1 MKKNASSKIL
11 LSLGVATLLYS
22 SAFAQEINLTES
34 SDVGNYFEENGK
46 DINLKNPDKYKG
58 QDLNIKMGVWD
69 LPNDDYDSADYRLNI
84 DIGKNNTLSFTHN
97 NGQNPAY
104 VTNLNATAKEV
115 KTTDIVLQAF
125 APSVINGDLTM
136 TSSGGEA
143 ITEDEKK
150 GSGIILYNGAVEG
163 KSANGSL
170 TINGNFTAD
179 KTLFATYGNFVKV
192 NGTANLKNSNF
203 GLMKR
208 SYTDLEAN
216 NVVMVQA
223 KDFNENILKANNN
236 AGALLLKFA
245 SDYISTDVQGKD
257 PLEAGTIIDISDEDK
272 YGDGEKGLVDYKL
285 SVQNCGGNKC
295 LVDYKLSVQNCGGN
309 KCLVINGGAT
319 AAAKDKLV
327 QLQVDIDA
335 IDKLL
340 KNEFDFSQDEEWT
353 KAKEA
358 LEKQKTELE
367 QLKQEAEKNGGKIDD
382 EKYIDLVNKN
392 SNLNLSANDKAS
404 ILALRSI
411 TEQLGSIG
419 ADLASREGVKL
430 ALDIKKDT
438 DNTGK
443 SVSNLNSA
451 SSAVNTTMNISND
464 VSIGSRVAML
474 NNPFGTYASKMN
486 GLKFAALDSDM
497 RPSYVNEYTNSVW
510 ANAFGGANIID
521 GDSGAMYGATIGVDK
536 QANDDVLWGTYF
548 TYANAKIK
556 DNNLEQKSD
565 NFQLGMY
572 STINVAPQWELNL
585 KAYAQVSPTKQDNV
599 QTDGAYNSDYTSKFL
614 GLSANAG
621 RVFDFSDNTL
631 FIKPFAGVNYYFSYT
646 PSHTENGAIAKD
658 IDSMKNNSVSVE
670 VGAEFRK
677 YMNENSYI
685 FVTPKIEQFVINSG
699 DDYTANLAVNNAF
712 FTSIEANNKK
722 KTYGQIIVGGNVDF
736 TNQLSMNLGFGAK
749 QILAGK
755 VDNKNE
761 TYLSGQVGL
770 KYKF

>member
-22 SAFAQEINLTES
+22 SAFAQEINLTQS

-58 QDLNIKMGVWD
+58 QDLSIKMGVWD

-97 NGQNPAY
+97 NDQNPVY

-125 APSVINGDLTM
+125 APSVINGNLTM
-136 TSSGGEA
+136 TSSGAET

-150 GSGIILYNGAVEG
+150 GSGIILYNNGNGAVEG

-170 TINGNFTAD
+170 TINGNFAAD
-179 KTLFATYGNFVKV
+179 KTLFAAYGNFVKV
-192 NGTANLKNSNF
+192 NGTANLTNSNF

-216 NVVMVQA
+216 NVVIVQA

-245 SDYISTDVQGKD
+245 GDYISTDVQGKD
-257 PLEAGTIIDISDEDK
+257 PLEAATIIDISDEDK
-272 YGDGEKGLVDYKL
+272 YGDGEKG
-285 SVQNCGGNKC
+285 

-327 QLQVDIDA
+327 QLQVDIDT

-340 KNEFDFSQDEEWT
+340 KNEFDSSQGEEWEQ
-353 KAKEA
+353 AKETLKKQQA
-358 LEKQKTELE
+358 EIQTMLE
-367 QLKQEAEKNGGKIDD
+367 EAKKNGGKIDD

-392 SNLNLSANDKAS
+392 LNLNLSANDKAS

-521 GDSGAMYGATIGVDK
+521 GDSGAMYGATVGVDK
-536 QANDDVLWGTYF
+536 QANDDVLWGAYF

-599 QTDGAYNSDYTSKFL
+599 QIDGAYNSDYTSKFL

-712 FTSIEANNKK
+712 FTSVEANNKK

>member
-22 SAFAQEINLTES
+22 SAFAQEINLTGS
-34 SDVGNYFEENGK
+34 SDIGKYFEENGK
-46 DINLKNPDKYKG
+46 DINLKNPDDYKG
-58 QDLNIKMGVWD
+58 KDLSIKMGVWD
-69 LPNDDYDSADYRLNI
+69 LPNDDYDSADYRFNI
-84 DIGKNNTLSFTHN
+84 DIGKDNTLSFTHN
-97 NGQNPAY
+97 NKENPAY

-125 APSVINGDLTM
+125 APSVINGNLTM

-216 NVVMVQA
+216 NVVIVQA
-223 KDFNENILKANNN
+223 KDFNEDILKANNN

-245 SDYISTDVQGKD
+245 SDYISTSVQGKD
-257 PLEAGTIIDISDEDK
+257 PLEAGTVLDITDGK
-272 YGDGEKGLVDYKL
+272 Y
-285 SVQNCGGNKC
+285 SGG

-319 AAAKDKLV
+319 AAAKNLTNQIAVDLEAITRIIDGLDNEQAKKA
-327 QLQVDIDA
+327 LQ
-335 IDKLL
+335 
-340 KNEFDFSQDEEWT
+340 E
-353 KAKEA
+353 
-358 LEKQKTELE
+358 QKTELE
-367 QLKQEAEKNGGKIDD
+367 KLQQEAMQNGGKIDD

-404 ILALRSI
+404 ILVLRSI

-430 ALDIKKDT
+430 ALQIKKDT

-521 GDSGAMYGATIGVDK
+521 GDSGAMYGATVGVDK
-536 QANDDVLWGTYF
+536 QANDNVLWGAYF

-572 STINVAPQWELNL
+572 STINIAPQWELNL

-599 QTDGAYNSDYTSKFL
+599 QVDGAYNSDYTSKFL

-712 FTSIEANNKK
+712 FTSVEANNKK
-722 KTYGQIIVGGNVDF
+722 KTYGQIIVGAVRPF
-736 TNQLSMNLGFGAK
+736 RYFPLCF
-749 QILAGK
+749 K
-755 VDNKNE
+755 VWSDSLQRQN
-761 TYLSGQVGL
+761 SV
-770 KYKF
+770 

>member
-22 SAFAQEINLTES
+22 SAFAQEINLTQS

-97 NGQNPAY
+97 NDQNPVY

-125 APSVINGDLTM
+125 APSVINGNLTM
-136 TSSGGEA
+136 TSSGAGA
-143 ITEDEKK
+143 ITEDEQK
-150 GSGIILYNGAVEG
+150 GSGIILYNGVEG

-179 KTLFATYGNFVKV
+179 KTLFAAYGNFVKV
-192 NGTANLKNSNF
+192 NGTANLTNSNF
-203 GLMKR
+203 GLMKH

-216 NVVMVQA
+216 NVVIVQA

-245 SDYISTDVQGKD
+245 GDYISTDVQGKD
-257 PLEAGTIIDISDEDK
+257 PLEAATIIDISDEDK
-272 YGDGEKGLVDYKL
+272 YGDGEKG
-285 SVQNCGGNKC
+285 

-327 QLQVDIDA
+327 QLQVDIDT

-340 KNEFDFSQDEEWT
+340 KNEFDSSQGEEWEQ
-353 KAKEA
+353 AKETLKKQQA
-358 LEKQKTELE
+358 EIQTMLE
-367 QLKQEAEKNGGKIDD
+367 EAKKNGGKIDD

-392 SNLNLSANDKAS
+392 LNLNLSANDKAS

-521 GDSGAMYGATIGVDK
+521 GDSGAMYGATVGVDK
-536 QANDDVLWGTYF
+536 QANDDVLWGAYF

-599 QTDGAYNSDYTSKFL
+599 QIDGAYNSDYTSKFL

-712 FTSIEANNKK
+712 FTSVEANNKK

>member
-22 SAFAQEINLTES
+22 GAFAAEIAFN
-34 SDVGNYFEENGK
+34 SDSDLNTHF
-46 DINLKNPDKYKG
+46 DINEKDNVATFKNENYKN
-58 QDLNIKMGVWD
+58 QDLTFKINTLAFEDAHEDAKI
-69 LPNDDYDSADYRLNI
+69 NI
-84 DIGKNNTLSFTHN
+84 DLGNNSLTLENTRNS
-97 NGQNPAY
+97 GGE
-104 VTNLNATAKEV
+104 TAALVRNFNVDAKDF
-115 KTTDIVLQAF
+115 KTTDIGLSYFNAGI
-125 APSVINGDLTM
+125 INANFTM
-136 TSSGGEA
+136 V
-143 ITEDEKK
+143 
-150 GSGIILYNGAVEG
+150 GSGEDFDLDNIDKNKASSLLIFNGSRENTNDTV
-163 KSANGSL
+163 NGSL
-170 TINGNFTAD
+170 TVNGDFS
-179 KTLFATYGNFVKV
+179 ATNSAIASMKSDTFKV
-192 NGTANLKNSNF
+192 NGTATIEKSGLGFLSQSYSNL
-203 GLMKR
+203 
-208 SYTDLEAN
+208 DAN
-216 NVVMVQA
+216 DFIVLRA
-223 KDFNENILKANNN
+223 KDIKTDKLNDETN
-236 AGALLLKFA
+236 AGALILKSASSYIDESLLNDDDYVA
-245 SDYISTDVQGKD
+245 SLDVT
-257 PLEAGTIIDISDEDK
+257 AEDNK
-272 YGDGEKGLVDYKL
+272 YGGVFVDYKL
-285 SVQNCGGNKC
+285 SLKNCGG
-295 LVDYKLSVQNCGGN
+295 D

-319 AAAKDKLV
+319 AAAKKLTN
-327 QLQVDIDA
+327 QIAVDLEAITRIID
-335 IDKLL
+335 DLD
-340 KNEFDFSQDEEWT
+340 NEQ
-353 KAKEA
+353 AKETLKKQQA
-358 LEKQKTELE
+358 ELQTMLE
-367 QLKQEAEKNGGKIDD
+367 EAKKNGGKIDD

-392 SNLNLSANDKAS
+392 LNLNLSANDKAS

-521 GDSGAMYGATIGVDK
+521 GDSGAMYGATVGVDK

-572 STINVAPQWELNL
+572 STINIAPQWELNL

-599 QTDGAYNSDYTSKFL
+599 QIDGAYNSDYTSKFL

-658 IDSMKNNSVSVE
+658 IDSMKNNSVSIE

-685 FVTPKIEQFVINSG
+685 FVTPKIEQFVINSS
-699 DDYTANLAVNNAF
+699 DDYTANLAVNNTF

>member
-22 SAFAQEINLTES
+22 GAFAAEITFN
-34 SDVGNYFEENGK
+34 SDSDLNTHF
-46 DINLKNPDKYKG
+46 DINEKDNVATFKNENYKN
-58 QDLNIKMGVWD
+58 QDLTFKINT
-69 LPNDDYDSADYRLNI
+69 LAFDDAPEDAKINI
-84 DIGKNNTLSFTHN
+84 DLGNNSLTLENTRNS
-97 NGQNPAY
+97 GGE
-104 VTNLNATAKEV
+104 TAALVRNFNVDAKDF
-115 KTTDIVLQAF
+115 KTTDIGLSYFNAGI
-125 APSVINGDLTM
+125 INANFTM
-136 TSSGGEA
+136 V
-143 ITEDEKK
+143 
-150 GSGIILYNGAVEG
+150 GSGEDFDLDNIIDKNKASSLLIFNGSRENTNDTV
-163 KSANGSL
+163 NGSL
-170 TINGNFTAD
+170 TVNGDFS
-179 KTLFATYGNFVKV
+179 ATNSAIVSMKSDTFKV
-192 NGTANLKNSNF
+192 NGTATIEKSGLRFLSQSYSNLDVNDF
-203 GLMKR
+203 IALR
-208 SYTDLEAN
+208 
-216 NVVMVQA
+216 A
-223 KDFNENILKANNN
+223 KDIKTDKLNDETN
-236 AGALLLKFA
+236 AGALILKTASSYIDESLLNDDDYVA
-245 SDYISTDVQGKD
+245 SLDVT
-257 PLEAGTIIDISDEDK
+257 AEDNK
-272 YGDGEKGLVDYKL
+272 YGGVFVDYKL
-285 SVQNCGGNKC
+285 SLKNCGG
-295 LVDYKLSVQNCGGN
+295 D

-319 AAAKDKLV
+319 AAAKKLTN
-327 QLQVDIDA
+327 QIAVDLEAITRIIDGL
-335 IDKLL
+335 D
-340 KNEFDFSQDEEWT
+340 NEQ
-353 KAKEA
+353 AKEA
-358 LEKQKTELE
+358 LQEQKTELE

-521 GDSGAMYGATIGVDK
+521 GDSGAMYGATVGVDK

-572 STINVAPQWELNL
+572 STINIAPQWELNL

-599 QTDGAYNSDYTSKFL
+599 QIDGAYNSDYTSKFL

-658 IDSMKNNSVSVE
+658 IDSIKNNSVSVE

>member
-1 MKKNASSKIL
+1 MEGETYEKNASSKIL

-22 SAFAQEINLTES
+22 GAFAQEIDLTQS
-34 SDVGNYFEENGK
+34 SDIGKYFEENGK
-46 DINLKNPDKYKG
+46 DINLKNPDQYKG

-69 LPNDDYDSADYRLNI
+69 LPNDDYDSADYRFNI

-97 NGQNPAY
+97 NKGEPAY

-136 TSSGGEA
+136 TSSGAGA

-150 GSGIILYNGAVEG
+150 GSGIILYNGAGETQ
-163 KSANGSL
+163 SANGSL
-170 TINGNFTAD
+170 TINGNFTVD

-192 NGTANLKNSNF
+192 NGTANLTNSNF
-203 GLMKR
+203 GLIKR

-223 KDFNENILKANNN
+223 KDFNKDILEEKSNNN
-236 AGALLLKFA
+236 AGALLVKFLN
-245 SDYISTDVQGKD
+245 DYVSTDLHGKD
-257 PLEAGTIIDISDEDK
+257 VIETGAVIDISDEDE
-272 YGDGEKGLVDYKL
+272 YGDGKKG
-285 SVQNCGGNKC
+285 

-327 QLQVDIDA
+327 QLQVDIDT

-340 KNEFDFSQDEEWT
+340 KNEFDSSQGEEWEQ
-353 KAKEA
+353 AKETLKKQQA
-358 LEKQKTELE
+358 EIQTMLE
-367 QLKQEAEKNGGKIDD
+367 EAKKNGGKIDD

-521 GDSGAMYGATIGVDK
+521 GDSGAMYGATVGVDK
-536 QANDDVLWGTYF
+536 QANDDVLWGAYF

-599 QTDGAYNSDYTSKFL
+599 QIDGAYNSDYTSKFL

-658 IDSMKNNSVSVE
+658 IDSIKNNSVSVE

-712 FTSIEANNKK
+712 FTSVEANNKK

>member
-22 SAFAQEINLTES
+22 GAFAQEIDLTQS
-34 SDVGNYFEENGK
+34 SDIGKYFEENGK
-46 DINLKNPDKYKG
+46 DINLKNPDNYKG
-58 QDLNIKMGVWD
+58 QDLSIKMSVWD
-69 LPNDDYDSADYRLNI
+69 LPNDDYDSADYRFNI

-97 NGQNPAY
+97 NDQNPAY

-136 TSSGGEA
+136 TSSLDEA

-150 GSGIILYNGAVEG
+150 GSGIILYNGAGETQ
-163 KSANGSL
+163 SANGSL
-170 TINGNFTAD
+170 TINGNFTVD

-192 NGTANLKNSNF
+192 NGTANLTNSNF
-203 GLMKR
+203 GLIKR

-223 KDFNENILKANNN
+223 KDFNKDILEEKSNNN
-236 AGALLLKFA
+236 AGALLVKFLN
-245 SDYISTDVQGKD
+245 DYVSTDLHGKD
-257 PLEAGTIIDISDEDK
+257 VIETGAVIDISDEDE
-272 YGDGEKGLVDYKL
+272 YGDGKKGLVDYKL

-295 LVDYKLSVQNCGGN
+295 LVV
-309 KCLVINGGAT
+309 NGGAT
-319 AAAKDKLV
+319 AAAKDKLT
-327 QLQVDIDA
+327 QLKVDINA

-340 KNEFDFSQDEEWT
+340 KNEFDSSQDEEW
-353 KAKEA
+353 KQAKEA

-367 QLKQEAEKNGGKIDD
+367 KLQQEAMQNGGKIDD

-392 SNLNLSANDKAS
+392 LNLNLSANDKAS

-521 GDSGAMYGATIGVDK
+521 GDSGAMYGATVGVDK
-536 QANDDVLWGTYF
+536 QANDDVLWGAYF

-599 QTDGAYNSDYTSKFL
+599 QIDGAYNSDYTSKFL

>member
-22 SAFAQEINLTES
+22 SAFAQEINLTQS
-34 SDVGNYFEENGK
+34 SDIGNYFEENGK

-97 NGQNPAY
+97 NDQNPVY

-115 KTTDIVLQAF
+115 KTTDIVLQAS
-125 APSVINGDLTM
+125 APSVINGNLTM
-136 TSSGGEA
+136 TSSGAET

-150 GSGIILYNGAVEG
+150 GSGIILYNGNGAVEG

-179 KTLFATYGNFVKV
+179 KTLFAAYGNFVKV
-192 NGTANLKNSNF
+192 NGTANLTNSNF
-203 GLMKR
+203 GLMKH

-216 NVVMVQA
+216 NVVIVQA

-245 SDYISTDVQGKD
+245 GDYISTDVQGKD
-257 PLEAGTIIDISDEDK
+257 PLEAATIIDISDEDK

-295 LVDYKLSVQNCGGN
+295 LV
-309 KCLVINGGAT
+309 INGGAT
-319 AAAKDKLV
+319 AAAKNKLV

-340 KNEFDFSQDEEWT
+340 KSEFDSSQDEEW
-353 KAKEA
+353 KQAKEA
-358 LEKQKTELE
+358 LEKQKTELQTMLE
-367 QLKQEAEKNGGKIDD
+367 EAEKNGGKIDD

-392 SNLNLSANDKAS
+392 LNLNLSANDKAS

-521 GDSGAMYGATIGVDK
+521 GDSGAMYGATVGVDK
-536 QANDDVLWGTYF
+536 QANDDVLWGAYF

-599 QTDGAYNSDYTSKFL
+599 QIDGAYNSDYTSKFL

-658 IDSMKNNSVSVE
+658 IDSMKNNSVSIE

-712 FTSIEANNKK
+712 FTSVEANNKK

>member
-22 SAFAQEINLTES
+22 SAFAQEINLAGS
-34 SDVGNYFEENGK
+34 SDIGNYFEENGK

-97 NGQNPAY
+97 NDQNPVY

-115 KTTDIVLQAF
+115 KTTDIVLQAS
-125 APSVINGDLTM
+125 APSVINGNLTM
-136 TSSGGEA
+136 TSSGGGA

-150 GSGIILYNGAVEG
+150 GSGIILYNGNGAVEG

-170 TINGNFTAD
+170 TINGNFAAD
-179 KTLFATYGNFVKV
+179 KTLFAAYGNFVKV
-192 NGTANLKNSNF
+192 NGTANLTNSNF

-216 NVVMVQA
+216 NVVIVQA

-245 SDYISTDVQGKD
+245 GDYISTNVQGKD

-295 LVDYKLSVQNCGGN
+295 LV
-309 KCLVINGGAT
+309 INGGAT

-327 QLQVDIDA
+327 QLQVDIDT

-340 KNEFDFSQDEEWT
+340 KNEFDSSQGEEWEQ
-353 KAKEA
+353 AKETLKKQQA
-358 LEKQKTELE
+358 ELQTMLE
-367 QLKQEAEKNGGKIDD
+367 EAKKNGGKIDD

-392 SNLNLSANDKAS
+392 LNLNLSANDKAS

-521 GDSGAMYGATIGVDK
+521 GDSGAMYGATVGVDK
-536 QANDDVLWGTYF
+536 QANDDVLWGAYF

-599 QTDGAYNSDYTSKFL
+599 QIDGAYNSDYTSKFL

-631 FIKPFAGVNYYFSYT
+631 FIKPFVGVNYYFSYT

-712 FTSIEANNKK
+712 FTSVEANNKK

>member
-1 MKKNASSKIL
+1 
-11 LSLGVATLLYS
+11 YS
-22 SAFAQEINLTES
+22 SAFAQEINLTQS

-46 DINLKNPDKYKG
+46 DINLKNPDGYKG
-58 QDLNIKMGVWD
+58 KDLNIKMGVWD
-69 LPNDDYDSADYRLNI
+69 LPNDDYDAADYRFNI
-84 DIGKNNTLSFTHN
+84 DIGKNNTLSFIHN
-97 NGQNPAY
+97 NGQDPAY

-136 TSSGGEA
+136 TSLGGEA

-163 KSANGSL
+163 KSVNGSL

-192 NGTANLKNSNF
+192 NGTANLTNSNF

-223 KDFNENILKANNN
+223 KDFNKGILEEKSNNN

-245 SDYISTDVQGKD
+245 SDYISTNVQGKD
-257 PLEAGTIIDISDEDK
+257 PLEAGTVLDITDDK
-272 YGDGEKGLVDYKL
+272 YSGGLVDYKL

-295 LVDYKLSVQNCGGN
+295 LVV
-309 KCLVINGGAT
+309 NGGAT
-319 AAAKDKLV
+319 AAAKNKLV
-327 QLQVDIDA
+327 QLQVDIDT
-335 IDKLL
+335 INKLL
-340 KNEFDFSQDEEWT
+340 KNEFDSSQDEEW
-353 KAKEA
+353 KQAKEA
-358 LEKQKTELE
+358 LEKQKTELQTMLE
-367 QLKQEAEKNGGKIDD
+367 EAKKNGGKIDD

-486 GLKFAALDSDM
+486 GL
-497 RPSYVNEYTNSVW
+497 
-510 ANAFGGANIID
+510 
-521 GDSGAMYGATIGVDK
+521 
-536 QANDDVLWGTYF
+536 
-548 TYANAKIK
+548 
-556 DNNLEQKSD
+556 
-565 NFQLGMY
+565 
-572 STINVAPQWELNL
+572 
-585 KAYAQVSPTKQDNV
+585 
-599 QTDGAYNSDYTSKFL
+599 
-614 GLSANAG
+614 
-621 RVFDFSDNTL
+621 
-631 FIKPFAGVNYYFSYT
+631 
-646 PSHTENGAIAKD
+646 
-658 IDSMKNNSVSVE
+658 
-670 VGAEFRK
+670 
-677 YMNENSYI
+677 
-685 FVTPKIEQFVINSG
+685 
-699 DDYTANLAVNNAF
+699 
-712 FTSIEANNKK
+712 
-722 KTYGQIIVGGNVDF
+722 
-736 TNQLSMNLGFGAK
+736 
-749 QILAGK
+749 
-755 VDNKNE
+755 
-761 TYLSGQVGL
+761 
-770 KYKF
+770 

>member
-22 SAFAQEINLTES
+22 GAFAAEITFN
-34 SDVGNYFEENGK
+34 SDSDLNTHF
-46 DINLKNPDKYKG
+46 DINEKDNVATFKNENYKN
-58 QDLNIKMGVWD
+58 QDLTFKINT
-69 LPNDDYDSADYRLNI
+69 LAFDDAHEDAKINI
-84 DIGKNNTLSFTHN
+84 DLGNNSLTLENTRNS
-97 NGQNPAY
+97 GGE
-104 VTNLNATAKEV
+104 TAALVRNFNVDAKDF
-115 KTTDIVLQAF
+115 KTTDIGLSYFNAGI
-125 APSVINGDLTM
+125 INANFTM
-136 TSSGGEA
+136 V
-143 ITEDEKK
+143 
-150 GSGIILYNGAVEG
+150 GSGEDFDLDNIDKNKASSLLIFNGSRENTNDTV
-163 KSANGSL
+163 NGSL
-170 TINGNFTAD
+170 TVNGDFS
-179 KTLFATYGNFVKV
+179 ATNSAIVSMKSDTFKV
-192 NGTANLKNSNF
+192 NGTATIEKSGLGFLSQSYSNL
-203 GLMKR
+203 
-208 SYTDLEAN
+208 DAN
-216 NVVMVQA
+216 DFIVLRA
-223 KDFNENILKANNN
+223 KDIKTDKLNDETN
-236 AGALLLKFA
+236 AGALILKSGSSYIDESLLNGDDSIA
-245 SDYISTDVQGKD
+245 SLDVT
-257 PLEAGTIIDISDEDK
+257 AEDNK
-272 YGDGEKGLVDYKL
+272 YGGVFVDYKL
-285 SVQNCGGNKC
+285 SLKNCGG
-295 LVDYKLSVQNCGGN
+295 D

-319 AAAKDKLV
+319 AAAKKLTN
-327 QLQVDIDA
+327 QIAVDLEAITRIID
-335 IDKLL
+335 DLD
-340 KNEFDFSQDEEWT
+340 NEQ
-353 KAKEA
+353 AKEA
-358 LEKQKTELE
+358 LQEQKTELE
-367 QLKQEAEKNGGKIDD
+367 KLQQEAMQNGGKIDD

-392 SNLNLSANDKAS
+392 LNLNLSANDKAS

-521 GDSGAMYGATIGVDK
+521 GDSGAMYGATVGVDK
-536 QANDDVLWGTYF
+536 QANDDVLWGAYF

-599 QTDGAYNSDYTSKFL
+599 QIDGAYNSDYTSKFL

-658 IDSMKNNSVSVE
+658 IDSIKNNSVSVE

-712 FTSIEANNKK
+712 FTSVEANNKK

>member
-22 SAFAQEINLTES
+22 SAFAQEINLTGS
-34 SDVGNYFEENGK
+34 SDVGNYFEENGN

-84 DIGKNNTLSFTHN
+84 DIGKDNTLSFTHN
-97 NGQNPAY
+97 NDQNPVY

-115 KTTDIVLQAF
+115 KTTDIVLQAS

-136 TSSGGEA
+136 TSSGGGA

-150 GSGIILYNGAVEG
+150 GSGIILYNGNGAVEG

-170 TINGNFTAD
+170 TINGNFAAD
-179 KTLFATYGNFVKV
+179 KTLFAAYGNFVKV
-192 NGTANLKNSNF
+192 NGTANLTNSNF

-216 NVVMVQA
+216 NVVIVQA

-245 SDYISTDVQGKD
+245 GDYISTDVQGKD
-257 PLEAGTIIDISDEDK
+257 PLEAVTIIDISDEDK
-272 YGDGEKGLVDYKL
+272 YGDGEKG
-285 SVQNCGGNKC
+285 

-327 QLQVDIDA
+327 QLQVDIDT

-340 KNEFDFSQDEEWT
+340 KNEFDSSQGEEWEQ
-353 KAKEA
+353 AKEA
-358 LEKQKTELE
+358 LQEQKTELE

-392 SNLNLSANDKAS
+392 LNLNLSANDKAS

-521 GDSGAMYGATIGVDK
+521 GDSGAMYGATVGVDK
-536 QANDDVLWGTYF
+536 QANDDVLWGAYF

-599 QTDGAYNSDYTSKFL
+599 QIDGAYNSDYTSKFL

-712 FTSIEANNKK
+712 FTSVEANNKK

>member
-22 SAFAQEINLTES
+22 GAFAAEITFN
-34 SDVGNYFEENGK
+34 SDSDLNTHF
-46 DINLKNPDKYKG
+46 DINEKDNVATFKNENYKN
-58 QDLNIKMGVWD
+58 QDLTFKINT
-69 LPNDDYDSADYRLNI
+69 LAFDDAPEDAKINI
-84 DIGKNNTLSFTHN
+84 DLGNNSLTLENTRNS
-97 NGQNPAY
+97 GGE
-104 VTNLNATAKEV
+104 TAALVRNFNVDAKDF
-115 KTTDIVLQAF
+115 KTTDIGLSYFNAGI
-125 APSVINGDLTM
+125 INANFTM
-136 TSSGGEA
+136 V
-143 ITEDEKK
+143 
-150 GSGIILYNGAVEG
+150 GSGEDFDLDNIDKNKASSLLIFNGSRENTNDTV
-163 KSANGSL
+163 NGSL
-170 TINGNFTAD
+170 TVNGDFS
-179 KTLFATYGNFVKV
+179 ATNSAIVSMKSDTFKV
-192 NGTANLKNSNF
+192 NGTATIEKSGLGFLSQSYSNL
-203 GLMKR
+203 
-208 SYTDLEAN
+208 DAN
-216 NVVMVQA
+216 DFIVLRA
-223 KDFNENILKANNN
+223 KDIKTDKLNDETN
-236 AGALLLKFA
+236 AGALILKSGSSYIDESLLNGDDYVA
-245 SDYISTDVQGKD
+245 SLDVT
-257 PLEAGTIIDISDEDK
+257 AEDNK
-272 YGDGEKGLVDYKL
+272 YGGVFVDYKL
-285 SVQNCGGNKC
+285 SLKNCGG
-295 LVDYKLSVQNCGGN
+295 D

-319 AAAKDKLV
+319 AAAKKLTN
-327 QLQVDIDA
+327 QIAVDLEAITRIID
-335 IDKLL
+335 DLD
-340 KNEFDFSQDEEWT
+340 NEQ
-353 KAKEA
+353 AKEA

-367 QLKQEAEKNGGKIDD
+367 KLQQEAMQNGGKIDD

-392 SNLNLSANDKAS
+392 LNLNLSANDKAS

-521 GDSGAMYGATIGVDK
+521 GDSGAMYGATVGVDK
-536 QANDDVLWGTYF
+536 QANDDVLWGAYF

-621 RVFDFSDNTL
+621 RVFDLSDNTL

-712 FTSIEANNKK
+712 FTSVEANNKK

>member
-22 SAFAQEINLTES
+22 SAFAQEINLTQS

-58 QDLNIKMGVWD
+58 QDLSIKMGVWD
-69 LPNDDYDSADYRLNI
+69 LPNDDYDSDDYRLNI

-97 NGQNPAY
+97 NGQNPVY

-115 KTTDIVLQAF
+115 KTTDIVLQAS
-125 APSVINGDLTM
+125 APSVINGNLTM
-136 TSSGGEA
+136 TSSGAET

-150 GSGIILYNGAVEG
+150 GSGIILYNGNGAVEG

-179 KTLFATYGNFVKV
+179 KTLFAAYGNFVKV
-192 NGTANLKNSNF
+192 NGTANLTNSNF

-216 NVVMVQA
+216 NVVIVQA

-245 SDYISTDVQGKD
+245 GDYISTDVQGKD
-257 PLEAGTIIDISDEDK
+257 PLEAATIIDISDEDK
-272 YGDGEKGLVDYKL
+272 YGDGEKG
-285 SVQNCGGNKC
+285 

-327 QLQVDIDA
+327 QLQVDIDT

-340 KNEFDFSQDEEWT
+340 KNEFDSSQGEEWEQ
-353 KAKEA
+353 AKETLKKQQA
-358 LEKQKTELE
+358 EIQTMLE
-367 QLKQEAEKNGGKIDD
+367 EAKKNGGKIDD

-521 GDSGAMYGATIGVDK
+521 GDSGAMYGATVGVDK
-536 QANDDVLWGTYF
+536 QANDDVLWGAYF

-599 QTDGAYNSDYTSKFL
+599 QIDGAYNSDYTSKFL

-658 IDSMKNNSVSVE
+658 IDSIKNNSVSVE

-712 FTSIEANNKK
+712 FTSVEANNKK

>member
-22 SAFAQEINLTES
+22 GAFAAEITFN
-34 SDVGNYFEENGK
+34 SDSDLNTHF
-46 DINLKNPDKYKG
+46 DINEKDNVATFKNENYKN
-58 QDLNIKMGVWD
+58 QDLTFKINTLAFEDAHEDAKI
-69 LPNDDYDSADYRLNI
+69 NI
-84 DIGKNNTLSFTHN
+84 DLGNNSLTLENTRNS
-97 NGQNPAY
+97 GGE
-104 VTNLNATAKEV
+104 TAALVRNFNVDAKDF
-115 KTTDIVLQAF
+115 KTTDIGLSYFNAGI
-125 APSVINGDLTM
+125 INANFTM
-136 TSSGGEA
+136 V
-143 ITEDEKK
+143 
-150 GSGIILYNGAVEG
+150 GSGEDFDLDNIDKNKASSLLIFNGSRENTNDTV
-163 KSANGSL
+163 NGSL
-170 TINGNFTAD
+170 TVNGDFS
-179 KTLFATYGNFVKV
+179 ATNSAIVSMKSDTFKV
-192 NGTANLKNSNF
+192 NGTATIEKSGLGFLSQSYSNLDVNDF
-203 GLMKR
+203 IALR
-208 SYTDLEAN
+208 
-216 NVVMVQA
+216 A
-223 KDFNENILKANNN
+223 KDIKTDKLNDETN
-236 AGALLLKFA
+236 AGALILKTASSYINENLLNGDDSIA
-245 SDYISTDVQGKD
+245 YLDV
-257 PLEAGTIIDISDEDK
+257 TDEDNK
-272 YGDGEKGLVDYKL
+272 YGGVFVDYKL
-285 SVQNCGGNKC
+285 SLKNCGG
-295 LVDYKLSVQNCGGN
+295 D

-319 AAAKDKLV
+319 AAAKKLTN
-327 QLQVDIDA
+327 QIAVDLEAITRIID
-335 IDKLL
+335 DLD
-340 KNEFDFSQDEEWT
+340 NEQ
-353 KAKEA
+353 AKEA

-521 GDSGAMYGATIGVDK
+521 GDSGAMYGATVGVDK

-572 STINVAPQWELNL
+572 STINIAPQWELNL

-599 QTDGAYNSDYTSKFL
+599 QIDGAYNSDYTSKFL

-658 IDSMKNNSVSVE
+658 IDSIKNNSVSVE

-712 FTSIEANNKK
+712 FTSVEANNKK

>member
-22 SAFAQEINLTES
+22 GAFAAEITFN
-34 SDVGNYFEENGK
+34 SDSDLNTHF
-46 DINLKNPDKYKG
+46 DINEKDNVATFKNENYKN
-58 QDLNIKMGVWD
+58 QDLTFKINT
-69 LPNDDYDSADYRLNI
+69 LAFDDAPEDAKINI
-84 DIGKNNTLSFTHN
+84 DLGNNSLTLENTRNS
-97 NGQNPAY
+97 GGE
-104 VTNLNATAKEV
+104 TAALVRNFNVDAKDF
-115 KTTDIVLQAF
+115 KTTDIGLSYFNAGI
-125 APSVINGDLTM
+125 INANFTM
-136 TSSGGEA
+136 V
-143 ITEDEKK
+143 
-150 GSGIILYNGAVEG
+150 GSGEDFDLDNIDKNKASSLLIFNGSRENTNDTV
-163 KSANGSL
+163 NGSL
-170 TINGNFTAD
+170 TVNGDFS
-179 KTLFATYGNFVKV
+179 ATNSAIVSMKSDTFKV
-192 NGTANLKNSNF
+192 NGTATIEKSGLGFLSQSYSNLDVNDF
-203 GLMKR
+203 IALR
-208 SYTDLEAN
+208 
-216 NVVMVQA
+216 A
-223 KDFNENILKANNN
+223 KDIKTDKLNDETN
-236 AGALLLKFA
+236 AGALILKSASSYIDESLLNDDDYVA
-245 SDYISTDVQGKD
+245 SLDVT
-257 PLEAGTIIDISDEDK
+257 AEDNK
-272 YGDGEKGLVDYKL
+272 YGGVFVDYKL
-285 SVQNCGGNKC
+285 SLKNCGG
-295 LVDYKLSVQNCGGN
+295 D

-319 AAAKDKLV
+319 AAAKKLTN
-327 QLQVDIDA
+327 QIAVDLEAITRIIDGL
-335 IDKLL
+335 D
-340 KNEFDFSQDEEWT
+340 NEQ
-353 KAKEA
+353 AKEA
-358 LEKQKTELE
+358 LQEQKTELE
-367 QLKQEAEKNGGKIDD
+367 KLQQEAMQNGGKIDD

-521 GDSGAMYGATIGVDK
+521 GDSGAMYGATVGVDK
-536 QANDDVLWGTYF
+536 QANDDVLWGAYF

-599 QTDGAYNSDYTSKFL
+599 QIDGAYNSDYTSKFL

-658 IDSMKNNSVSVE
+658 IDSIKNNSVSVE

-712 FTSIEANNKK
+712 FTSVEANNKK

>member
-22 SAFAQEINLTES
+22 SAFAQEINLTQS
-34 SDVGNYFEENGK
+34 SDIGNYFEENGK

-69 LPNDDYDSADYRLNI
+69 LPDDYDSDDYRLNI

-97 NGQNPAY
+97 NGQNPVY

-125 APSVINGDLTM
+125 APSVINGNLTM
-136 TSSGGEA
+136 TSSGAET

-150 GSGIILYNGAVEG
+150 GSGIILYNGNGAVEG

-179 KTLFATYGNFVKV
+179 KTLFAAYGNFVKV
-192 NGTANLKNSNF
+192 NGTANLTNSNF
-203 GLMKR
+203 GLMKH

-216 NVVMVQA
+216 NVVIVQA

-245 SDYISTDVQGKD
+245 GDYISTDVQGKD
-257 PLEAGTIIDISDEDK
+257 PLEAATIIDISDEDK
-272 YGDGEKGLVDYKL
+272 YGDGEKG
-285 SVQNCGGNKC
+285 

-327 QLQVDIDA
+327 QLQVDIDT

-340 KNEFDFSQDEEWT
+340 KNEFDSSQGEEWEQ
-353 KAKEA
+353 AKETLKKQQA
-358 LEKQKTELE
+358 EIQTMLE
-367 QLKQEAEKNGGKIDD
+367 EAKKNGGKIDD

-392 SNLNLSANDKAS
+392 LNLNLSANDKAS

-521 GDSGAMYGATIGVDK
+521 GDSGAMYGATVGVDK
-536 QANDDVLWGTYF
+536 QANDDVLWGAYF

-599 QTDGAYNSDYTSKFL
+599 QIDGAYNSDYTSKFL

-631 FIKPFAGVNYYFSYT
+631 FIKPFAGVNYYFSYI

-712 FTSIEANNKK
+712 FTSVEANNKK

>member
-22 SAFAQEINLTES
+22 GAFAQEINLTQS

-97 NGQNPAY
+97 NDQNPVY

-125 APSVINGDLTM
+125 APSVINGNLTM
-136 TSSGGEA
+136 TSSGAGA
-143 ITEDEKK
+143 ITEDEQK
-150 GSGIILYNGAVEG
+150 GSGIILYNGVEG

-179 KTLFATYGNFVKV
+179 KTLFAAYGNFVKV
-192 NGTANLKNSNF
+192 NGTANLTNSNF

-216 NVVMVQA
+216 NVVIVQA

-245 SDYISTDVQGKD
+245 GDYISTSVQGKD
-257 PLEAGTIIDISDEDK
+257 PLEAATIIDISDEDK
-272 YGDGEKGLVDYKL
+272 YGDGEKG
-285 SVQNCGGNKC
+285 

-327 QLQVDIDA
+327 QLQVDIDT

-340 KNEFDFSQDEEWT
+340 KNEFDSSQGEEWEQ
-353 KAKEA
+353 AKETLKKQQA
-358 LEKQKTELE
+358 EIQTMLE
-367 QLKQEAEKNGGKIDD
+367 EAKKNGGKIDD

-392 SNLNLSANDKAS
+392 LNLNLSANDKAS

-521 GDSGAMYGATIGVDK
+521 GDSGAMYGATVGVDK
-536 QANDDVLWGTYF
+536 QANDDVLWGAYF

-712 FTSIEANNKK
+712 FTSVEANNKK

>member
-22 SAFAQEINLTES
+22 GAFAAEITFN
-34 SDVGNYFEENGK
+34 SDSDLNTHF
-46 DINLKNPDKYKG
+46 DINEKDNVATFKNENYKN
-58 QDLNIKMGVWD
+58 QDLTFKINT
-69 LPNDDYDSADYRLNI
+69 LAFDDAHEDAKINI
-84 DIGKNNTLSFTHN
+84 DLGNNSLTLENTRNS
-97 NGQNPAY
+97 GGE
-104 VTNLNATAKEV
+104 TAALVRNFNVDAKDF
-115 KTTDIVLQAF
+115 KTTDIGLSYFNAGI
-125 APSVINGDLTM
+125 INANFTM
-136 TSSGGEA
+136 V
-143 ITEDEKK
+143 
-150 GSGIILYNGAVEG
+150 GSGEDFDLDNIDKNKASSLLIFNGSRENTNDTV
-163 KSANGSL
+163 NGSL
-170 TINGNFTAD
+170 TVNGDFS
-179 KTLFATYGNFVKV
+179 ATNSAIVSMKSDTFKV
-192 NGTANLKNSNF
+192 NGTATIEKSGLGFLSQSYSNL
-203 GLMKR
+203 
-208 SYTDLEAN
+208 DAN
-216 NVVMVQA
+216 DFIVLRA
-223 KDFNENILKANNN
+223 KDIKTDKLNDETN
-236 AGALLLKFA
+236 AGALILKSGSSYIDESLLNGDDSIA
-245 SDYISTDVQGKD
+245 SLDVT
-257 PLEAGTIIDISDEDK
+257 AEDNK
-272 YGDGEKGLVDYKL
+272 YGGVFVDYKL
-285 SVQNCGGNKC
+285 SLKNCGG
-295 LVDYKLSVQNCGGN
+295 D

-319 AAAKDKLV
+319 AAAKKLTN
-327 QLQVDIDA
+327 QIAVDLEAITRIID
-335 IDKLL
+335 DLD
-340 KNEFDFSQDEEWT
+340 NEQ
-353 KAKEA
+353 AKEA
-358 LEKQKTELE
+358 LQEQKTELE

-392 SNLNLSANDKAS
+392 LNLNLSANDKAS

-521 GDSGAMYGATIGVDK
+521 GDSGAMYGATVGVDK
-536 QANDDVLWGTYF
+536 QANDDVLWGAYF

-599 QTDGAYNSDYTSKFL
+599 QIDGAYNSDYTSKFL

>member
-22 SAFAQEINLTES
+22 SAFAQEINLTQS

-97 NGQNPAY
+97 NDQNPVY

-115 KTTDIVLQAF
+115 KTTDIVLQAS
-125 APSVINGDLTM
+125 APSVINGNLTM
-136 TSSGGEA
+136 TSSGGGA

-150 GSGIILYNGAVEG
+150 GSGIILYNGNGAVEG

-170 TINGNFTAD
+170 TINGNFAAD
-179 KTLFATYGNFVKV
+179 KTLFAAYGNFVKV
-192 NGTANLKNSNF
+192 NGTANLTNSNF

-216 NVVMVQA
+216 NVVIVQA

-245 SDYISTDVQGKD
+245 GDYISTDVQGKD

-295 LVDYKLSVQNCGGN
+295 LV
-309 KCLVINGGAT
+309 INGGAT
-319 AAAKDKLV
+319 AAAKNKLV

-340 KNEFDFSQDEEWT
+340 KSEFDSSQDEEW
-353 KAKEA
+353 KQAKEA
-358 LEKQKTELE
+358 LEKQKTEIQTMLE
-367 QLKQEAEKNGGKIDD
+367 EAEKNGGKIDD

-392 SNLNLSANDKAS
+392 LNLNLSANDKAS

-521 GDSGAMYGATIGVDK
+521 GDSGAMYGATVGVDK
-536 QANDDVLWGTYF
+536 QANDDVLWGAYF

-599 QTDGAYNSDYTSKFL
+599 QIDGAYNSDYTSKFL

-712 FTSIEANNKK
+712 FTSVEANNKK

>member
-22 SAFAQEINLTES
+22 SAFAAEITFN
-34 SDVGNYFEENGK
+34 SDSDLNTHF
-46 DINLKNPDKYKG
+46 DINEKDNVATFKNENYKN
-58 QDLNIKMGVWD
+58 QDLTFKINT
-69 LPNDDYDSADYRLNI
+69 LAFDDAPEDAKINI
-84 DIGKNNTLSFTHN
+84 DLGNNSLTLENTRNSS
-97 NGQNPAY
+97 GE
-104 VTNLNATAKEV
+104 TAALVRNFNVDAKDF
-115 KTTDIVLQAF
+115 KTTDIGLSYFNAGI
-125 APSVINGDLTM
+125 INANFTMVGGEDFDLDNIDKNK
-136 TSSGGEA
+136 TSSLL
-143 ITEDEKK
+143 IFN
-150 GSGIILYNGAVEG
+150 GSRENTNDTV
-163 KSANGSL
+163 NGSL
-170 TINGNFTAD
+170 TVNGDFS
-179 KTLFATYGNFVKV
+179 ATNSAIVSMKSDTFKV
-192 NGTANLKNSNF
+192 NGTATLKEADLGFLSQSYSNL
-203 GLMKR
+203 
-208 SYTDLEAN
+208 DAN
-216 NVVMVQA
+216 DFIVLRA
-223 KDFNENILKANNN
+223 KDIKTDKLNDETN
-236 AGALLLKFA
+236 AGALILKSASSYIDESLLNGDDSIA
-245 SDYISTDVQGKD
+245 SLDVT
-257 PLEAGTIIDISDEDK
+257 AEDNK
-272 YGDGEKGLVDYKL
+272 YGGVFVDYKL
-285 SVQNCGGNKC
+285 SLKNCGG
-295 LVDYKLSVQNCGGN
+295 D

-319 AAAKDKLV
+319 AAAKKLTN
-327 QLQVDIDA
+327 QIAVDLEAITRIID
-335 IDKLL
+335 DLD
-340 KNEFDFSQDEEWT
+340 NEQ
-353 KAKEA
+353 AKEA
-358 LEKQKTELE
+358 LQEQKTKLE

-392 SNLNLSANDKAS
+392 LNLNLSANDKAS

-521 GDSGAMYGATIGVDK
+521 GDSGAMYGATVGVDK
-536 QANDDVLWGTYF
+536 QANDDVLWGAYF

-712 FTSIEANNKK
+712 FTSVEANNKK

>member
-22 SAFAQEINLTES
+22 SAFAQEINLTQS

-97 NGQNPAY
+97 NGQNPVY

-125 APSVINGDLTM
+125 APSVINGNLTM
-136 TSSGGEA
+136 TSSGAGA
-143 ITEDEKK
+143 ITEDEQK
-150 GSGIILYNGAVEG
+150 GSGIILYNGVEG

-192 NGTANLKNSNF
+192 NGTANLTNSNF

-223 KDFNENILKANNN
+223 KDFNEDILKANNN

-245 SDYISTDVQGKD
+245 GDYISTDVQDKD
-257 PLEAGTIIDISDEDK
+257 PLEAATIIDISDEDK
-272 YGDGEKGLVDYKL
+272 YGDGEKG
-285 SVQNCGGNKC
+285 

-327 QLQVDIDA
+327 QLQVDIDT

-340 KNEFDFSQDEEWT
+340 KNEFDSSQGEEWEQ
-353 KAKEA
+353 AKETLKKQQA
-358 LEKQKTELE
+358 EIQTMLE
-367 QLKQEAEKNGGKIDD
+367 EAKKNGGKIDD

-392 SNLNLSANDKAS
+392 LNLNLSANDKAS

-521 GDSGAMYGATIGVDK
+521 GDSGAMYGATVGVDK
-536 QANDDVLWGTYF
+536 QANDDVLWGAYF

-599 QTDGAYNSDYTSKFL
+599 QIDGAYNSDYTSKFL

-712 FTSIEANNKK
+712 FTSVEANNKK

>member
-22 SAFAQEINLTES
+22 SAFAAEITFN
-34 SDVGNYFEENGK
+34 SDSDLNTHF
-46 DINLKNPDKYKG
+46 DINEKDNVATFKNENYKN
-58 QDLNIKMGVWD
+58 QDLTFKINT
-69 LPNDDYDSADYRLNI
+69 LAFDDAPEDAKINI
-84 DIGKNNTLSFTHN
+84 DLGNNSLTLENTRNSS
-97 NGQNPAY
+97 GE
-104 VTNLNATAKEV
+104 TAALVRNFNVDAKDF
-115 KTTDIVLQAF
+115 KTTDIGLSYFNAGI
-125 APSVINGDLTM
+125 INANFTMVGGEDFDLDNIDKNK
-136 TSSGGEA
+136 TSSLL
-143 ITEDEKK
+143 IFN
-150 GSGIILYNGAVEG
+150 GSRENTNDTV
-163 KSANGSL
+163 NGSL
-170 TINGNFTAD
+170 TVNGDFS
-179 KTLFATYGNFVKV
+179 ATNSAIVSMKSDTFKV
-192 NGTANLKNSNF
+192 NGTATLKEADLGFLSQSYSNLDVNDF
-203 GLMKR
+203 IALR
-208 SYTDLEAN
+208 
-216 NVVMVQA
+216 A
-223 KDFNENILKANNN
+223 KDIKTDKLNDETN
-236 AGALLLKFA
+236 AGALILKSASSYIDESLLNGDDYVA
-245 SDYISTDVQGKD
+245 SLDVT
-257 PLEAGTIIDISDEDK
+257 AEDNK
-272 YGDGEKGLVDYKL
+272 YGGVFVDYKL
-285 SVQNCGGNKC
+285 SLKNCGG
-295 LVDYKLSVQNCGGN
+295 D

-319 AAAKDKLV
+319 AAAKKLTN
-327 QLQVDIDA
+327 QIAVDLEAITRIIDGL
-335 IDKLL
+335 D
-340 KNEFDFSQDEEWT
+340 NEQ
-353 KAKEA
+353 AKEA
-358 LEKQKTELE
+358 LQEQKTKLE

-392 SNLNLSANDKAS
+392 LNLNLSANDKAS

-521 GDSGAMYGATIGVDK
+521 GDSGAMYGATVGVDK
-536 QANDDVLWGTYF
+536 QANDDVLWGAYF

-599 QTDGAYNSDYTSKFL
+599 QIDGAYNSDYTSKFL

-712 FTSIEANNKK
+712 FTSVEANNKK

>member
-22 SAFAQEINLTES
+22 SAFAQEINLTQS

-69 LPNDDYDSADYRLNI
+69 LPDDDYDSADYRLNI

-97 NGQNPAY
+97 NDQNPVY

-125 APSVINGDLTM
+125 APSVINGNLTM
-136 TSSGGEA
+136 TSSGAGA

-150 GSGIILYNGAVEG
+150 GSGIILYNGNGAVEG

-192 NGTANLKNSNF
+192 NGTANLTNSNF

-216 NVVMVQA
+216 NVVIVQA

-245 SDYISTDVQGKD
+245 GDYISTDVQGKD
-257 PLEAGTIIDISDEDK
+257 PLEAATIIDISDEDK
-272 YGDGEKGLVDYKL
+272 YGDGEKG
-285 SVQNCGGNKC
+285 

-327 QLQVDIDA
+327 QLQVDIDS

-340 KNEFDFSQDEEWT
+340 KNEFDSSQGEEWEQ
-353 KAKEA
+353 AKETLKKQQA
-358 LEKQKTELE
+358 EIQTMLE
-367 QLKQEAEKNGGKIDD
+367 EAKKNGGKIDD

-392 SNLNLSANDKAS
+392 LNLNLSANDKAS

-521 GDSGAMYGATIGVDK
+521 GDSGAMYGATVGVDK
-536 QANDDVLWGTYF
+536 QANDDVLWGAYF

-599 QTDGAYNSDYTSKFL
+599 QIDGAYNSDYTSKFL

-712 FTSIEANNKK
+712 FTSVEANNKK

>member
-22 SAFAQEINLTES
+22 SAFAQEINLTQS

-97 NGQNPAY
+97 NGQNPVY

-115 KTTDIVLQAF
+115 KTTDIVLQAS
-125 APSVINGDLTM
+125 APSVINGNLTM
-136 TSSGGEA
+136 TSSGAET

-150 GSGIILYNGAVEG
+150 GSGIILYNGNGAVEG

-179 KTLFATYGNFVKV
+179 KTLFAAYGNFVKV
-192 NGTANLKNSNF
+192 NGTANLTNSNF

-216 NVVMVQA
+216 NVVIVQA

-245 SDYISTDVQGKD
+245 GDYISTDVQGKD
-257 PLEAGTIIDISDEDK
+257 SLEAVTIIDISDEDK
-272 YGDGEKGLVDYKL
+272 YGDGEKG
-285 SVQNCGGNKC
+285 

-327 QLQVDIDA
+327 QLQVDIDT

-340 KNEFDFSQDEEWT
+340 KNEFDSSQGEEWEQ
-353 KAKEA
+353 AKEA
-358 LEKQKTELE
+358 LQEQKTEFEKL
-367 QLKQEAEKNGGKIDD
+367 QQEAMQNGGKIDD

-392 SNLNLSANDKAS
+392 LNLNLSANDKAS

-430 ALDIKKDT
+430 ALQIKKDT

-521 GDSGAMYGATIGVDK
+521 GDSGAMYGATVGVDK
-536 QANDDVLWGTYF
+536 QANDDVLWGAYF

-599 QTDGAYNSDYTSKFL
+599 QIDGAYNSDYTSKFL

>member
-22 SAFAQEINLTES
+22 GAFAAEITFN
-34 SDVGNYFEENGK
+34 SDSDLNTHF
-46 DINLKNPDKYKG
+46 DINEKDNVATFKNENYKN
-58 QDLNIKMGVWD
+58 QDLTFKINT
-69 LPNDDYDSADYRLNI
+69 LAFDDAPEDAKINI
-84 DIGKNNTLSFTHN
+84 DLGNNSLTLENTRNS
-97 NGQNPAY
+97 GGE
-104 VTNLNATAKEV
+104 TAALVRNFNVDAKDF
-115 KTTDIVLQAF
+115 KTTDIGLSYFNAGI
-125 APSVINGDLTM
+125 INANFTM
-136 TSSGGEA
+136 V
-143 ITEDEKK
+143 
-150 GSGIILYNGAVEG
+150 GSGEDFDLDNIDKNKASSLLIFNGSRENTNDTV
-163 KSANGSL
+163 NGSL
-170 TINGNFTAD
+170 TVNGDFS
-179 KTLFATYGNFVKV
+179 ATNSAIVSMKSDTFKV
-192 NGTANLKNSNF
+192 NGTATIEKSGLGFLSQSYSNL
-203 GLMKR
+203 
-208 SYTDLEAN
+208 DAN
-216 NVVMVQA
+216 DFIVLRA
-223 KDFNENILKANNN
+223 KDIKTDKLNDETN
-236 AGALLLKFA
+236 AGALILKSGSSYIDESLLNGDDSIA
-245 SDYISTDVQGKD
+245 SLDVT
-257 PLEAGTIIDISDEDK
+257 AEDNK
-272 YGDGEKGLVDYKL
+272 YGGVFVDYKL
-285 SVQNCGGNKC
+285 SLKNCGG
-295 LVDYKLSVQNCGGN
+295 D

-319 AAAKDKLV
+319 AAAKKLTN
-327 QLQVDIDA
+327 QIAVDLEAITRIID
-335 IDKLL
+335 DLD
-340 KNEFDFSQDEEWT
+340 NEQ
-353 KAKEA
+353 AKEA
-358 LEKQKTELE
+358 LKKQQAELQTMLE
-367 QLKQEAEKNGGKIDD
+367 EAKKNGGKIDD

-392 SNLNLSANDKAS
+392 LNLNLSANDKAS

-521 GDSGAMYGATIGVDK
+521 GDSGAMYGATVGVDK
-536 QANDDVLWGTYF
+536 QANDDVLWGAYF

-599 QTDGAYNSDYTSKFL
+599 QIDGAYNSDYTSKFL

-712 FTSIEANNKK
+712 FTSVEANNKK

>member
-22 SAFAQEINLTES
+22 SAFAQEINLTQS

-58 QDLNIKMGVWD
+58 QDLSIKMGVWD

-97 NGQNPAY
+97 NDQNPVY

-125 APSVINGDLTM
+125 APSVINGNLTM
-136 TSSGGEA
+136 TSSGAGT

-150 GSGIILYNGAVEG
+150 GSGIILYNGNGAVEG

-179 KTLFATYGNFVKV
+179 KTLFAAYGNFVKV
-192 NGTANLKNSNF
+192 NGTANLTNSNF

-216 NVVMVQA
+216 NVVIVQA

-245 SDYISTDVQGKD
+245 GDYISTDVQGKD

-295 LVDYKLSVQNCGGN
+295 LV
-309 KCLVINGGAT
+309 INGGAT

-327 QLQVDIDA
+327 QLQVDIDT

-340 KNEFDFSQDEEWT
+340 KNEFDSSQGEEWEQ
-353 KAKEA
+353 AKETLKKQQA
-358 LEKQKTELE
+358 EIQTMLE
-367 QLKQEAEKNGGKIDD
+367 EAKKNGGKIDD

-392 SNLNLSANDKAS
+392 LNLNLSANDKAS

-521 GDSGAMYGATIGVDK
+521 GDSGAMYGATVGVDK
-536 QANDDVLWGTYF
+536 QANDDVLWGAYF

-572 STINVAPQWELNL
+572 STINIAPQWELNL

-599 QTDGAYNSDYTSKFL
+599 QIDGAYNSDYTSKFL

-658 IDSMKNNSVSVE
+658 IDSIKNNSVSVE

-712 FTSIEANNKK
+712 FTSVEANNKK

>member
-22 SAFAQEINLTES
+22 SAFAQEINLTQS
-34 SDVGNYFEENGK
+34 SDIGNYFEENGK

-97 NGQNPAY
+97 NDQNPVY

-115 KTTDIVLQAF
+115 KTTDIVLQAS
-125 APSVINGDLTM
+125 APSVINGNLTM
-136 TSSGGEA
+136 TSSGGGA

-150 GSGIILYNGAVEG
+150 GSGIILYNGNGAVEG

-170 TINGNFTAD
+170 TINGNFAAD
-179 KTLFATYGNFVKV
+179 KTLFAAYGNFVKV
-192 NGTANLKNSNF
+192 NGTANLTNSNF

-216 NVVMVQA
+216 NVVIVQA

-245 SDYISTDVQGKD
+245 GDYISTDVQGKD
-257 PLEAGTIIDISDEDK
+257 PLEAATIIDISDEDK
-272 YGDGEKGLVDYKL
+272 YGDGEKG
-285 SVQNCGGNKC
+285 

-327 QLQVDIDA
+327 QLQVDIDT

-340 KNEFDFSQDEEWT
+340 KNEFDSSQGEEWEQ
-353 KAKEA
+353 AKEA
-358 LEKQKTELE
+358 LKKQQAEIQTMLE
-367 QLKQEAEKNGGKIDD
+367 EAKKNGGKIDD

-521 GDSGAMYGATIGVDK
+521 GDSGAMYGATVGVDK

-599 QTDGAYNSDYTSKFL
+599 QIDGAYNSDYTSKFL

-658 IDSMKNNSVSVE
+658 IDSMKNNSVSIE

-712 FTSIEANNKK
+712 FTSVEANNKK

>member
-22 SAFAQEINLTES
+22 SAFAQEINLTQS

-58 QDLNIKMGVWD
+58 QDLSIKMGVWD
-69 LPNDDYDSADYRLNI
+69 LPNDDYDSDDYRLNI

-97 NGQNPAY
+97 NGQNPVY

-125 APSVINGDLTM
+125 APSVINGNLTM
-136 TSSGGEA
+136 TSSGAET

-150 GSGIILYNGAVEG
+150 GSGIILYNGNGAVEG

-179 KTLFATYGNFVKV
+179 KTLFAAYGNFVKV
-192 NGTANLKNSNF
+192 NGTANLTNSNF

-216 NVVMVQA
+216 NVVIVQA

-245 SDYISTDVQGKD
+245 GDYISTDVQGKD
-257 PLEAGTIIDISDEDK
+257 PLEAATIIDISDEDK

-295 LVDYKLSVQNCGGN
+295 LV
-309 KCLVINGGAT
+309 INGGAT
-319 AAAKDKLV
+319 AAAKNKLV

-340 KNEFDFSQDEEWT
+340 KSEFDSSQDEEW
-353 KAKEA
+353 KQAKEA
-358 LEKQKTELE
+358 LEKQKTEIQTMLE
-367 QLKQEAEKNGGKIDD
+367 EAKKNGGKIDD

-392 SNLNLSANDKAS
+392 LNLNLSANDKAS

-521 GDSGAMYGATIGVDK
+521 GDSGAMYGATVGVDK
-536 QANDDVLWGTYF
+536 QANDDVLWGAYF

-599 QTDGAYNSDYTSKFL
+599 QIDGAYNSDYTSKFL

-712 FTSIEANNKK
+712 FTSVEANNKK

>member
-22 SAFAQEINLTES
+22 SAFAQEINLTQS
-34 SDVGNYFEENGK
+34 SDVENYFEENGK

-97 NGQNPAY
+97 NDQNPVY

-115 KTTDIVLQAF
+115 KTTDIVLQAS
-125 APSVINGDLTM
+125 APSVINGNLTM
-136 TSSGGEA
+136 TSSGGGA

-150 GSGIILYNGAVEG
+150 GSGIILYNGNGAVEG

-170 TINGNFTAD
+170 TINGNFAAD
-179 KTLFATYGNFVKV
+179 KTLFAAYGNFVKV
-192 NGTANLKNSNF
+192 NGTANLTNSNF

-216 NVVMVQA
+216 NVVIVQA

-245 SDYISTDVQGKD
+245 GDYISTDVQGKD

-295 LVDYKLSVQNCGGN
+295 LV
-309 KCLVINGGAT
+309 INGGAT
-319 AAAKDKLV
+319 AAAKDKLT
-327 QLQVDIDA
+327 QLQVDIDT

-340 KNEFDFSQDEEWT
+340 KNEFDSSQGEEWEQ
-353 KAKEA
+353 AKETLKKQQA
-358 LEKQKTELE
+358 EIQTMLE
-367 QLKQEAEKNGGKIDD
+367 EAKKNGGKIDD

-392 SNLNLSANDKAS
+392 LNLNLSANDKAS

-521 GDSGAMYGATIGVDK
+521 GDSGAMYGATVGVDK
-536 QANDDVLWGTYF
+536 QANDDVLWGAYF

-599 QTDGAYNSDYTSKFL
+599 QIDGAYNSDYTSKFL

-712 FTSIEANNKK
+712 FTSVEANNKK

>member
-22 SAFAQEINLTES
+22 SAFAQEINLTQS
-34 SDVGNYFEENGK
+34 SDVGNYFEENGN

-58 QDLNIKMGVWD
+58 QDLSIKMGVWD

-97 NGQNPAY
+97 NGQNPVY

-115 KTTDIVLQAF
+115 KTTDIVLQAS
-125 APSVINGDLTM
+125 APSVINGNLTM
-136 TSSGGEA
+136 TSSGAET

-150 GSGIILYNGAVEG
+150 GSGIILYNGNGAVEG

-179 KTLFATYGNFVKV
+179 KTLFAAYGNFVKV
-192 NGTANLKNSNF
+192 NGTANLTNSNF

-216 NVVMVQA
+216 NVVIVQA

-245 SDYISTDVQGKD
+245 GDYISTDVQGKD
-257 PLEAGTIIDISDEDK
+257 PLEAVTIIDISDEDK
-272 YGDGEKGLVDYKL
+272 YGDGEKG
-285 SVQNCGGNKC
+285 

-327 QLQVDIDA
+327 QLQVDIDT

-340 KNEFDFSQDEEWT
+340 KNEFDSSQGEEWEQ
-353 KAKEA
+353 AKEA
-358 LEKQKTELE
+358 LQEQKTEFEKL
-367 QLKQEAEKNGGKIDD
+367 QQEAMQNGGKIDD

-392 SNLNLSANDKAS
+392 LNLNLSANDKAS

-521 GDSGAMYGATIGVDK
+521 GDSGAMYGATVGVDK
-536 QANDDVLWGTYF
+536 QANDDVLWGAYF

-572 STINVAPQWELNL
+572 STINIAPQWELNL

-712 FTSIEANNKK
+712 FTSVEANNKK

>member
-22 SAFAQEINLTES
+22 SAFAAEITFN
-34 SDVGNYFEENGK
+34 SDSDLNTHF
-46 DINLKNPDKYKG
+46 DINEKDNVATFKNENYKN
-58 QDLNIKMGVWD
+58 QDLTFKINT
-69 LPNDDYDSADYRLNI
+69 LAFDDAPEDAKINI
-84 DIGKNNTLSFTHN
+84 DLGNNSLTLENTRNSS
-97 NGQNPAY
+97 GE
-104 VTNLNATAKEV
+104 TAALVRNFNVDAKDF
-115 KTTDIVLQAF
+115 KTTDIGLSYFNAGI
-125 APSVINGDLTM
+125 INVNFTM
-136 TSSGGEA
+136 V
-143 ITEDEKK
+143 
-150 GSGIILYNGAVEG
+150 GSGEDFDLDNIDKNKASSLLIFNGSRENTNDTV
-163 KSANGSL
+163 NGSL
-170 TINGNFTAD
+170 TVNGDFS
-179 KTLFATYGNFVKV
+179 ATNSAIVSMKSDTFKV
-192 NGTANLKNSNF
+192 NGTATLKEAGLGFLSQSYSNLDVNDF
-203 GLMKR
+203 IALR
-208 SYTDLEAN
+208 
-216 NVVMVQA
+216 A
-223 KDFNENILKANNN
+223 KDIKTDKLNDETN
-236 AGALLLKFA
+236 AGALILKSASSYIDESLLNGDDYVA
-245 SDYISTDVQGKD
+245 SLDVT
-257 PLEAGTIIDISDEDK
+257 AEDNK
-272 YGDGEKGLVDYKL
+272 YGGVFVDYKL
-285 SVQNCGGNKC
+285 SLKNCGG
-295 LVDYKLSVQNCGGN
+295 D

-319 AAAKDKLV
+319 AAAKKLTN
-327 QLQVDIDA
+327 QIAVDLEAITRIIDGL
-335 IDKLL
+335 D
-340 KNEFDFSQDEEWT
+340 NEQ
-353 KAKEA
+353 AKEA
-358 LEKQKTELE
+358 LQEQKTELE
-367 QLKQEAEKNGGKIDD
+367 QLKQEAKKNGGKIDD

-392 SNLNLSANDKAS
+392 LNLNLSANDKAS

-521 GDSGAMYGATIGVDK
+521 GDSGAMYGATVGVDK
-536 QANDDVLWGTYF
+536 QANDDVLWGAYF

-599 QTDGAYNSDYTSKFL
+599 QIDGAYNSDYTSKFL

-712 FTSIEANNKK
+712 FTSVEANNKK

>member
-22 SAFAQEINLTES
+22 SAFAQEINLTQS

-69 LPNDDYDSADYRLNI
+69 LPNDDYDSDDYRLNI

-97 NGQNPAY
+97 NGQNPVY

-115 KTTDIVLQAF
+115 KTTDIVLQAS
-125 APSVINGDLTM
+125 APSVINGNLTM
-136 TSSGGEA
+136 TSSGAGT

-150 GSGIILYNGAVEG
+150 GSGIILYNGNGAVEG

-179 KTLFATYGNFVKV
+179 KTLFAAYGNFVKV
-192 NGTANLKNSNF
+192 NGTANLTNSNF

-216 NVVMVQA
+216 NVVIVQA
-223 KDFNENILKANNN
+223 KDFNENILKANNK

-245 SDYISTDVQGKD
+245 GDYISTDVQGKD

-295 LVDYKLSVQNCGGN
+295 LV
-309 KCLVINGGAT
+309 INGGAT

-327 QLQVDIDA
+327 QLQVDIDT

-340 KNEFDFSQDEEWT
+340 KNEFDSSQGEEWEQ
-353 KAKEA
+353 AKETLKKQQA
-358 LEKQKTELE
+358 EIQTMLE
-367 QLKQEAEKNGGKIDD
+367 EAKKNGGKIDD

-392 SNLNLSANDKAS
+392 LNLNLSANDKAS

-430 ALDIKKDT
+430 ALQIKKDT

-521 GDSGAMYGATIGVDK
+521 GDSGAMYGATVGVDK
-536 QANDDVLWGTYF
+536 QANDDVLWGAYF

-572 STINVAPQWELNL
+572 STINIAPQWELNL

-712 FTSIEANNKK
+712 FTSVEANNKK

>member
-22 SAFAQEINLTES
+22 GAFAQEINLTQS
-34 SDVGNYFEENGK
+34 SDIGKYFEENGK
-46 DINLKNPDKYKG
+46 DINLKNPDQYKG
-58 QDLNIKMGVWD
+58 QDLSIKMGIGD
-69 LPNDDYDSADYRLNI
+69 LPSDGYDSADYRFNI

-97 NGQNPAY
+97 NKGEPAY

-136 TSSGGEA
+136 TSSGAGA

-150 GSGIILYNGAVEG
+150 GSGIILYNGAGETQ
-163 KSANGSL
+163 SANGSL

-179 KTLFATYGNFVKV
+179 KTLFAAYGNFVKV
-192 NGTANLKNSNF
+192 NGTANLTNSNF
-203 GLMKR
+203 RLIKR

-216 NVVMVQA
+216 NVVIVQA

-236 AGALLLKFA
+236 AGALLVKFLN
-245 SDYISTDVQGKD
+245 DYVSTDLHGKD
-257 PLEAGTIIDISDEDK
+257 DIETGAVIDISDEDK
-272 YGDGEKGLVDYKL
+272 YGDGEKG
-285 SVQNCGGNKC
+285 

-327 QLQVDIDA
+327 QLQVDIDT

-340 KNEFDFSQDEEWT
+340 KNEFDSSQGEEWEQ
-353 KAKEA
+353 AKETLKKQQA
-358 LEKQKTELE
+358 EIQTMLE
-367 QLKQEAEKNGGKIDD
+367 EAKKNGGKIDD

-392 SNLNLSANDKAS
+392 LNLNLSANDKAS

-419 ADLASREGVKL
+419 ADLANREGVKL

-521 GDSGAMYGATIGVDK
+521 GDSGAMYGATVGVDK
-536 QANDDVLWGTYF
+536 QANDDVLWGAYF

-572 STINVAPQWELNL
+572 STINIAPQWELNL

-599 QTDGAYNSDYTSKFL
+599 QIDGAYNSDYTSKFL

-712 FTSIEANNKK
+712 FTSVEANNKK

>member
-22 SAFAQEINLTES
+22 SAFAQEINLTGS
-34 SDVGNYFEENGK
+34 SDIGKYFEENGK
-46 DINLKNPDKYKG
+46 DINLKNPDDYKG
-58 QDLNIKMGVWD
+58 KDLSIKMGVWD
-69 LPNDDYDSADYRLNI
+69 LPNDDYDSADYRFNI
-84 DIGKNNTLSFTHN
+84 DIGKDNTLSFTHN
-97 NGQNPAY
+97 NKENPAY

-125 APSVINGDLTM
+125 APSVINGNLTM

-216 NVVMVQA
+216 NVVIVQA
-223 KDFNENILKANNN
+223 KDFNEDILKANNN
-236 AGALLLKFA
+236 AGALLVKFLN
-245 SDYISTDVQGKD
+245 DYVSTDLHGKD
-257 PLEAGTIIDISDEDK
+257 VIETGAVIDISDEDE
-272 YGDGEKGLVDYKL
+272 YGDGKKGLVDYKL

-295 LVDYKLSVQNCGGN
+295 LVV
-309 KCLVINGGAT
+309 NGGAT
-319 AAAKDKLV
+319 AAAKDKLT
-327 QLQVDIDA
+327 QLKVDINA

-340 KNEFDFSQDEEWT
+340 KNEFDSSQDEEW
-353 KAKEA
+353 KQAKEA

-367 QLKQEAEKNGGKIDD
+367 KLQQEAMQNGGKIDD

-392 SNLNLSANDKAS
+392 LNLNLSANDKAS
-404 ILALRSI
+404 ILVLRSI

-430 ALDIKKDT
+430 ALQIKKDT

-443 SVSNLNSA
+443 SVSNFNSA

-521 GDSGAMYGATIGVDK
+521 GDSGAMYGATVGVDK
-536 QANDDVLWGTYF
+536 QANDNVLWGAYF

-572 STINVAPQWELNL
+572 STINIAPQWELNL

-599 QTDGAYNSDYTSKFL
+599 QVDGAYNSDYTSKFL

-621 RVFDFSDNTL
+621 RVFDLSDNTL

-712 FTSIEANNKK
+712 FTSVEANNKK

-755 VDNKNE
+755 VDSKNE

>member
-22 SAFAQEINLTES
+22 GAFAAEITFN
-34 SDVGNYFEENGK
+34 SDSDLNTHF
-46 DINLKNPDKYKG
+46 DINEKDNVATFKNENYKN
-58 QDLNIKMGVWD
+58 QDLTFKINTLAFEDAHEDAKI
-69 LPNDDYDSADYRLNI
+69 NI
-84 DIGKNNTLSFTHN
+84 DLGNNSLTLENTRNS
-97 NGQNPAY
+97 GGE
-104 VTNLNATAKEV
+104 TAALVRNFNVDAKDF
-115 KTTDIVLQAF
+115 KTTDIGLSYFNA
-125 APSVINGDLTM
+125 
-136 TSSGGEA
+136 
-143 ITEDEKK
+143 
-150 GSGIILYNGAVEG
+150 GIINANFTMVGSDEDFDLDNIDKNKASSLLIFNGSRENTNDTV
-163 KSANGSL
+163 NGSL
-170 TINGNFTAD
+170 TVNGDFS
-179 KTLFATYGNFVKV
+179 ATNSAIVSMKSDTFKV
-192 NGTANLKNSNF
+192 NGTATIEKSGLGFLSQSYSNLDVNDF
-203 GLMKR
+203 IALR
-208 SYTDLEAN
+208 
-216 NVVMVQA
+216 A
-223 KDFNENILKANNN
+223 KDIKTDKLNDKTN
-236 AGALLLKFA
+236 AGALILKTASSYINENLLNGDDSIA
-245 SDYISTDVQGKD
+245 YLDV
-257 PLEAGTIIDISDEDK
+257 TDEDNQ
-272 YGDGEKGLVDYKL
+272 YGGVFVDYKL
-285 SVQNCGGNKC
+285 SLKNCGG
-295 LVDYKLSVQNCGGN
+295 D

-319 AAAKDKLV
+319 AAAKKLTN
-327 QLQVDIDA
+327 QIAVDLEAITRIID
-335 IDKLL
+335 DLD
-340 KNEFDFSQDEEWT
+340 NEQ
-353 KAKEA
+353 AKEA
-358 LEKQKTELE
+358 LEKQKTELK

-521 GDSGAMYGATIGVDK
+521 GDSGAMYGATVGVDK
-536 QANDDVLWGTYF
+536 QANDDVLWGVYF
-548 TYANAKIK
+548 TYTNAKIK

-572 STINVAPQWELNL
+572 STINIAPQWELNL

-599 QTDGAYNSDYTSKFL
+599 QIDGAYNSDYTSKFL

-621 RVFDFSDNTL
+621 RVFDLSDNTL

-712 FTSIEANNKK
+712 FTSVEANNKK

>member
-22 SAFAQEINLTES
+22 SAFAQEINLTQS

-97 NGQNPAY
+97 NDQNPVY

-125 APSVINGDLTM
+125 APSVINGNLTM
-136 TSSGGEA
+136 TSSGGGA

-150 GSGIILYNGAVEG
+150 GSGIILYNGNGAVEG

-170 TINGNFTAD
+170 TINGNFAAD
-179 KTLFATYGNFVKV
+179 KTLFAAYGNFVKV
-192 NGTANLKNSNF
+192 NGTANLTNSNF

-216 NVVMVQA
+216 NVVIVQA

-245 SDYISTDVQGKD
+245 GDYISTDVQGKD

-295 LVDYKLSVQNCGGN
+295 LV
-309 KCLVINGGAT
+309 INGGAT

-327 QLQVDIDA
+327 QLQVDIDT

-340 KNEFDFSQDEEWT
+340 KNEFDSSQGEEWEQ
-353 KAKEA
+353 AKETLKKQQA
-358 LEKQKTELE
+358 EIQTMLE
-367 QLKQEAEKNGGKIDD
+367 EAKKNGGKIDD

-521 GDSGAMYGATIGVDK
+521 GDSGAMYGATVGVDK
-536 QANDDVLWGTYF
+536 QANDDVLWGAYF

-631 FIKPFAGVNYYFSYT
+631 FIKPFVGVNYYFSYT

-712 FTSIEANNKK
+712 FTSVEANNKK

>member
-1 MKKNASSKIL
+1 MEIL
-11 LSLGVATLLYS
+11 
-22 SAFAQEINLTES
+22 
-34 SDVGNYFEENGK
+34 
-46 DINLKNPDKYKG
+46 PP
-58 QDLNIKMGVWD
+58 IK
-69 LPNDDYDSADYRLNI
+69 P
-84 DIGKNNTLSFTHN
+84 F
-97 NGQNPAY
+97 
-104 VTNLNATAKEV
+104 
-115 KTTDIVLQAF
+115 
-125 APSVINGDLTM
+125 
-136 TSSGGEA
+136 
-143 ITEDEKK
+143 
-150 GSGIILYNGAVEG
+150 
-163 KSANGSL
+163 
-170 TINGNFTAD
+170 
-179 KTLFATYGNFVKV
+179 FATYGNFVKV
-192 NGTANLKNSNF
+192 NGTANLTNSNF
-203 GLMKR
+203 GLIKR

-223 KDFNENILKANNN
+223 KDFNKDILEEKSNNN
-236 AGALLLKFA
+236 AGALLVKFLN
-245 SDYISTDVQGKD
+245 DYVSTDLHGKD
-257 PLEAGTIIDISDEDK
+257 VIETGAVIDISDEDE
-272 YGDGEKGLVDYKL
+272 YGDGKKGLVDYKL

-295 LVDYKLSVQNCGGN
+295 LVV
-309 KCLVINGGAT
+309 NGGAT
-319 AAAKDKLV
+319 AAAKDKLT
-327 QLQVDIDA
+327 QLKVDINA

-340 KNEFDFSQDEEWT
+340 KNEFDSSQDEEW
-353 KAKEA
+353 KQAKEA

-367 QLKQEAEKNGGKIDD
+367 KLQQEAMQNGGKIDD

-392 SNLNLSANDKAS
+392 LNLNLSANDKAS

-521 GDSGAMYGATIGVDK
+521 GDSGAMYGATVGVDK
-536 QANDDVLWGTYF
+536 QANDDVLWGAYF

-572 STINVAPQWELNL
+572 STINIAPQWELNL

-599 QTDGAYNSDYTSKFL
+599 QVDGAYNSDYTSKFL

-712 FTSIEANNKK
+712 FTSVEANNKK
-722 KTYGQIIVGGNVDF
+722 KTYGQIIVGAVRPF
-736 TNQLSMNLGFGAK
+736 RYFPLCF
-749 QILAGK
+749 K
-755 VDNKNE
+755 VWSDSLQRQN
-761 TYLSGQVGL
+761 SV
-770 KYKF
+770 